1 MSKYNWMMKY
11 NGPTTRYWV
20 IIEDVRFNDARFK
33 DIGILETSYSIH
45 GKEKREYILYQGH
58 LTLGHFD
65 TLRAAKQAFALR
77 QHRKEKNK
85 NGN

>member
-1 MSKYNWMMKY
+1 MSKYNWHMKY
-11 NGPTTRYWV
+11 NGATRYWV
-20 IIEDVRFNDARFK
+20 ILDNELYKDV
-33 DIGILETSYSIH
+33 GILESHFERFGYRYNQYT
-45 GKEKREYILYQGH
+45 LYNGH

-77 QHRKEKNK
+77 QYRKEKNK

>member
-11 NGPTTRYWV
+11 NGSTRFWV
-20 IIEDVRFNDARFK
+20 ILNDVRFK
-33 DIGILETSYSIH
+33 DVGILETSYLIKD
-45 GKEKREYILYQGH
+45 KEKREYILYDGH
-58 LTLGHFD
+58 ITLGHYE

-77 QHRKEKNK
+77 QYRKEKKK

>member
-11 NGPTTRYWV
+11 NGSTRYWL
-20 IIEDVRFNDARFK
+20 ILNSEKFK
-33 DIGILETSYSIH
+33 DVGILETSYSIN
-45 GKEKREYILYQGH
+45 GNEKREYILYNGH

-77 QHRKEKNK
+77 QYRKEKNK